1 MTIAVLE
8 RNKFGF
14 IYDMHLLLNKKY
26 EAILYN
32 DKMRYEKTLEILAR
46 ILLED
51 RKFQDVK
58 EIQNALEMPE
68 LTLNQF
74 IKTYEKKI
82 ESVEDYQQ
90 DEEEIKRNI

>member
-1 MTIAVLE
+1 
-8 RNKFGF
+8 
-14 IYDMHLLLNKKY
+14 
-26 EAILYN
+26 
-32 DKMRYEKTLEILAR
+32 MRYEKTLEILAR